1 MNYYIEISTR
11 CRHAFA
17 RHNGAHQ
24 RVSEGAPEV
33 SRRRGIHT
41 SRDC

>member
-1 MNYYIEISTR
+1 MNDYIEISTR

-17 RHNGAHQ
+17 RRNGAQH
-24 RVSEGAPEV
+24 RVAKGVPEV

-41 SRDC
+41 SRDH